1 LSHVWTQTDAD
12 RRRYVQVLHGDD
24 DAFVMEPV
32 DARRGGGGGGGGTR
46 DRAGARGGRD
56 GAAAAVAGRAGGV
69 VRPSAGQ
76 GRE

>member
-56 GAAAAVAGRAGGV
+56 GAAAAVAG
-69 VRPSAGQ
+69 
-76 GRE
+76 